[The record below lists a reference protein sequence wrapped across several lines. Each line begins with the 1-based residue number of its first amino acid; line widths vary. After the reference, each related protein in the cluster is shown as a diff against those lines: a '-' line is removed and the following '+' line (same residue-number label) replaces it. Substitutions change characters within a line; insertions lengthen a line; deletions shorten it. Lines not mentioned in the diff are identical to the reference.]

1 MIRYS
6 RWLAPLA
13 LAACLLAA
21 SNPAESRRAQ
31 REVPPDTNPDSAF
44 WRGDIETNELW
55 NWDVAEVFIGSDFK
69 NIRRYRE
76 FEVSPQAEW
85 VDLDLN
91 LDAPRH

>member
-31 REVPPDTNPDSAF
+31 REVPPDTNPD
-44 WRGDIETNELW
+44 
-55 NWDVAEVFIGSDFK
+55 
-69 NIRRYRE
+69 
-76 FEVSPQAEW
+76 
-85 VDLDLN
+85 
-91 LDAPRH
+91 